1 MAEAL
6 VQLGVPLFLLV
17 LGYVAG
23 GLAEQ
28 SHYKSIRLRELRL
41 RRMPTTNLKKPPPHW
56 RVEKVALVAGST
68 VISVDYF
75 KRFLAGLRGFVGG
88 RVRSYESLL
97 DRARREA
104 VLRMKEEAVAGGYD
118 AVINVRLESTN
129 IAAPLRND
137 RGTAGV
143 EVLAYGTGLRRGANR
158 PAAAAT

>member
-1 MAEAL
+1 MDPEL
-6 VQLGVPLFLLV
+6 VESVFNLGVPAFLLA

-23 GLAEQ
+23 SMAEK

-41 RRMPTTNLKKPPPHW
+41 RRMPTTNLRRPPVHW
-56 RVEKVALVAGST
+56 RIEKVALVSGST

-75 KRFLAGLRGFVGG
+75 KRFLAQLRGFIGG
-88 RVRSYESLL
+88 RVRAYESLL

-104 VLRMKEEAVAGGYD
+104 VLRMKEEAVKGGFD
-118 AVINVRLESTN
+118 AVINVRLESSN

-143 EVLAYGTGLRRGANR
+143 EVLAFGTAVKLARA
-158 PAAAAT
+158 

>member
-23 GLAEQ
+23 SIAEQ
-28 SHYKSIRLRELRL
+28 NHYKSIRVRELRF
-41 RRMPTTNLKKPPPHW
+41 RRMPTTNLRRPPVHW
-56 RVEKVALVAGST
+56 RIESVALVAGST

-75 KRFLAGLRGFVGG
+75 KRFLAQLRGLVGG
-88 RVRSYESLL
+88 RVRAYESLL

-104 VLRMKEEAVAGGYD
+104 VLRMKEEAAQRGFD

-137 RGTAGV
+137 KGTAGV
-143 EVLAYGTGLRRGANR
+143 EVLAFGTALKLARA
-158 PAAAAT
+158 

>member
-1 MAEAL
+1 MSGAILE
-6 VQLGVPLFLLV
+6 LGVPLFLLV

-23 GLAEQ
+23 SMAEQ

-41 RRMPTTNLKKPPPHW
+41 RRLPTTNLRRPPAHW
-56 RVEKVALVAGST
+56 RVESAALVVGST
-68 VISVDYF
+68 VVSVDYF
-75 KRFLAGLRGFVGG
+75 KRFLAQLRGFIGG

-104 VLRMKEEAVAGGYD
+104 VLRMKEEAVQGGFD

-129 IAAPLRND
+129 IASPLRND

-143 EVLAYGTGLRRGANR
+143 EVLAFGTALKLAR
-158 PAAAAT
+158 

>member
-1 MAEAL
+1 L
-6 VQLGVPLFLLV
+6 DLLVPLILLV
-17 LGYVAG
+17 VGYFAG
-23 GLAEQ
+23 TIAEQ
-28 SHYKSIRLRELRL
+28 SHYKSIRVRELRL

-75 KRFLAGLRGFVGG
+75 KRFLAGLRGFFGG

-97 DRARREA
+97 DRARRESI
-104 VLRMKEEAVAGGYD
+104 LRMKEEAAKLGCD
-118 AVINVRLESTN
+118 AVINVRLESSN

-143 EVLAYGTGLRRGANR
+143 EVLAFGTALKLAK
-158 PAAAAT
+158 PA

>member
-1 MAEAL
+1 L
-6 VQLGVPLFLLV
+6 DLLVPLILLV
-17 LGYVAG
+17 VGYFAG
-23 GLAEQ
+23 TIAEQ
-28 SHYKSIRLRELRL
+28 SHYKSIRVRELRL

-75 KRFLAGLRGFVGG
+75 KRFLAGLRGFFGG

-97 DRARREA
+97 DRARRESI
-104 VLRMKEEAVAGGYD
+104 LRMKEEAAKLGCD
-118 AVINVRLESTN
+118 AVINVRLESSN

-143 EVLAYGTGLRRGANR
+143 EVLAFGTALKLAKRA
-158 PAAAAT
+158 